1 MPMSNTSY
9 IRLNRKILDW
19 EWYGDINT
27 CRLFIHMLLK
37 ANWKDG
43 EFKGIHIPR
52 GSFVSSF
59 GKLAEET
66 QLTVDEVRTAVKHLI
81 STKEI
86 TKQPYSKYTVFT
98 VNNYDKFQNVPSI
111 LQDDS
116 QSNPNEIPKSSQ
128 GNPNSIR
135 KKEDK
140 ECKNLSILEHESK
153 ENLSTFQQPTLL
165 EVQQYAEQKG
175 IHTDVQKFY
184 CYYSEREWKDKNG
197 KPITNWKNTLEYWG
211 KTEGT
216 CQGNSKRKTQTYV
229 SENAAAYESLINNLH
244 PIWEDDDSD
253 KA

>member
-43 EFKGIHIPR
+43 EFIGIHIPR

-86 TKQPYSKYTVFT
+86 TKQAYSKFSVFT
-98 VNNYDKFQNVPSI
+98 VKNYDAYQFVPSN
-111 LQDDS
+111 LPNKS
-116 QSNPNEIPKSSQ
+116 QAIPEQFPTIEK
-128 GNPNSIR
+128 GKKGK
-135 KKEDK
+135 KKE
-140 ECKNLSILEHESK
+140 KNRF
-153 ENLSTFQQPTLL
+153 NQFQQN
-165 EVQQYAEQKG
+165 EYDYEQ
-175 IHTDVQKFY
+175 V
-184 CYYSEREWKDKNG
+184 EREMACNLKGDNNG
-197 KPITNWKNTLEYWG
+197 KT
-211 KTEGT
+211 
-216 CQGNSKRKTQTYV
+216 
-229 SENAAAYESLINNLH
+229 
-244 PIWEDDDSD
+244 
-253 KA
+253 